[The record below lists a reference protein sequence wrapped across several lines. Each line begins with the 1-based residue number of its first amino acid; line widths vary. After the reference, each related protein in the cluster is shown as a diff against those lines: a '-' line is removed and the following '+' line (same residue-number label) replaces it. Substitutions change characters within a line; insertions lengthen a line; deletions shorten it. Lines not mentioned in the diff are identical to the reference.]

1 MIAGQQPASV
11 VGIWEELAAE
21 ALTHPRAKII
31 AFGNS
36 TFIQNQYGNMADNF
50 TFFLK
55 ATNYLASDDELLTLN
70 LAIKKNSPIL
80 IDDKQLKIVFYVSVI
95 VLPLILFTVAFLFYR
110 RRRA

>member
-1 MIAGQQPASV
+1 MIGRTKVLLLWWNLGGACS
-11 VGIWEELAAE
+11 E